1 MYVEAEAL
9 FPPFDATW
17 LPHYIGSSDAMF
29 GFHGDKSKIL
39 GYIIANTP
47 VTVDKDG
54 TTLNFSGVVRKN
66 ADVNSRQMLQSWR
79 LSYDAEDPQQRE
91 ESNASGDENRSN
103 RQSRE
108 TARDERNRQI
118 VQEEERLAEAR
129 QRHQRVAAAQDNQGS
144 QRAQRRQRRAQRLRA
159 RPRGAADEY
168 RSGFA
173 FVRPDS
179 AQDTAPVV
187 DGQKVLLYHRQLQR
201 YVRRSDTRL
210 MADADQS
217 RATQFVIARVD

>member
-1 MYVEAEAL
+1 
-9 FPPFDATW
+9 
-17 LPHYIGSSDAMF
+17 
-29 GFHGDKSKIL
+29 
-39 GYIIANTP
+39 
-47 VTVDKDG
+47 
-54 TTLNFSGVVRKN
+54 VVRKN

-159 RPRGAADEY
+159 RPRGASDEY

-217 RATQFVIARVD
+217 RATQFVIVRVD

>member
-1 MYVEAEAL
+1 MRTEATGRA
-9 FPPFDATW
+9 
-17 LPHYIGSSDAMF
+17 G
-29 GFHGDKSKIL
+29 K
-39 GYIIANTP
+39 
-47 VTVDKDG
+47 
-54 TTLNFSGVVRKN
+54 
-66 ADVNSRQMLQSWR
+66 
-79 LSYDAEDPQQRE
+79 
-91 ESNASGDENRSN
+91 
-103 RQSRE
+103 
-108 TARDERNRQI
+108 
-118 VQEEERLAEAR
+118 RLATSAIGR
-129 QRHQRVAAAQDNQGS
+129 SCRKRSGWQKRGSVTSVS
-144 QRAQRRQRRAQRLRA
+144 QRPRTTRAPNVRSDGSAEPNELRA

-179 AQDTAPVV
+179 VQDTAPVV

>member
-1 MYVEAEAL
+1 MHEWYNTEAFSSYHDNDVQTWRLISNEYVRTMPLGTSFDVGAEQWTQRSL
-9 FPPFDATW
+9 DG
-17 LPHYIGSSDAMF
+17 LGGGECS
-29 GFHGDKSKIL
+29 IL
-39 GYIIANTP
+39 SYE
-47 VTVDKDG
+47 VTAFTHLAG
-54 TTLNFSGVVRKN
+54 NGVVPLMWVHDWSLPPGVR
-66 ADVNSRQMLQSWR
+66 VNWVLGGGSTMREHHFLGGPRPSGG
-79 LSYDAEDPQQRE
+79 LDAF
-91 ESNASGDENRSN
+91 NRDFS
-103 RQSRE
+103 
-108 TARDERNRQI
+108 
-118 VQEEERLAEAR
+118 VWAEP
-129 QRHQRVAAAQDNQGS
+129 NE
-144 QRAQRRQRRAQRLRA
+144 LRA

-179 AQDTAPVV
+179 VQDTAPVV